1 MILFFGTPSQLIYA
15 VQSTANLDENT
26 IEKLEWLFGGLTL
39 IHEESVKGIFV
50 GPRASMITPWSTNAT
65 EIIANMGIE
74 SIQRVEQFTAADEH
88 SSFDPMLVVKH
99 QGLTQTLFDVAT
111 APAPVESI
119 TDIAAYNQSEG
130 LALSDEEVA
139 YLEGLSKRL
148 ERPLTDSEVFG
159 FSQVNSEHCRH
170 KIFNGIFE
178 IDQKAMPESL
188 FGLIR
193 KTSATNP
200 NGIVSAYK
208 DNVAFI
214 EGPEITQFAPKTPH
228 KASYYCETVH
238 QSVISLKA
246 ETHNFP
252 TTVEPFNGAAT
263 GSGGEIRD
271 RLAGGKGSIPLAG
284 TAVYMTPYSRV
295 SKDRSWEKAFPERPW
310 RYQTPLDIL
319 IK

>member
-15 VQSTANLDENT
+15 VQSTANLDEKT
-26 IEKLEWLFGGLTL
+26 IEKLEWLFGGFTL
-39 IHEESVKGIFV
+39 IREEAVEGIFI

-65 EIIANMGIE
+65 EIIANMGVE
-74 SIQRVEQFTAADEH
+74 SIQRVEQFSAAEEH

-99 QGLTQTLFDVAT
+99 HGLSQTLFDVAT
-111 APAPVESI
+111 APAPVEAI
-119 TDIAAYNQSEG
+119 TNIAAYNQSEG
-130 LALSDEEVA
+130 LALSDDEVV

-178 IDQKAMPESL
+178 IDGKAMPNSL
-188 FGLIR
+188 FGMIKR
-193 KTSATNP
+193 TSKENP
-200 NGIVSAYK
+200 RTIVSAYK

-214 EGPEITQFAPKTPH
+214 KGPEITQFAPQRADQPSNYEEK
-228 KASYYCETVH
+228 KR
-238 QSVISLKA
+238 QSVLSLKA

-263 GSGGEIRD
+263 GSGGEI
-271 RLAGGKGSIPLAG
+271 LIITIIATCILTSCGSIHSMSSTGIKGSNHVTSSTLYNG
-284 TAVYMTPYSRV
+284 
-295 SKDRSWEKAFPERPW
+295 
-310 RYQTPLDIL
+310 
-319 IK
+319 